1 MNHITQEDIFV
12 MKQQLQKEVEEFETK
27 LQELVQEQPKIKKI
41 EKLAESILQYDELI
55 REISDRTAVF
65 SLLSAPPAS
74 YRSPFTKS
82 QLFEYIQSAET
93 ISVELVDFIVSAVLE
108 QLRKDIQ
115 SGEDD
120 SVDLIQAEYKEYIIP
135 GKIIAE
141 RFDEVDEL
149 LAEMNRFCTRL
160 NQEYN
165 PWDAGRVLAYAFR
178 KATDAD
184 TRMDPTIA
192 ALKTGQFEYL
202 SPEDRASLLDHVQEH
217 LAVMRYEQARHQ
229 QIAMEKAVQMIEARE
244 K

>member
-1 MNHITQEDIFV
+1 MNRITPEEIFNT
-12 MKQQLQKEVEEFETK
+12 KQKLQKEVEEFETK
-27 LQELVQEQPKIKKI
+27 LQQLVQEQAKMKKI
-41 EKLAESILQYDELI
+41 EKLAESILEYDQLI

-65 SLLSAPPAS
+65 SLLSAPPDS

-93 ISVELVDFIVSAVLE
+93 ISVELVDFIVTAVLE

-141 RFDEVDEL
+141 RFDEIDDL

-160 NQEYN
+160 SPEYN
-165 PWDAGRVLAYAFR
+165 PWDAREVLAYAFR

-184 TRMDPTIA
+184 TRMDPTIT

-202 SPEDRASLLDHVQEH
+202 SPEDRAALLDHVQEH
-217 LAVMRYEQARHQ
+217 LAVMRYDQARKQ
-229 QIAMEKAVQMIEARE
+229 QIAMDKAVQMIEAQE